1 VGTHRGCKRAL
12 TMAGITRD
20 SLMSLE
26 TYARERPQFRARVL
40 QHKKC
45 RYVRLGSNVTLTF
58 EDELTIRYQIQEMLR
73 VERIFEDEGVT
84 AELEAYS
91 SLVPDGN
98 NWKATMLIEYVD
110 PQERI
115 AMLEKL
121 IGIEDAVWVQV
132 QDCARVYAIADED
145 LARENDV
152 KTAAVHFLRFDL
164 EAPMIR
170 ALKAGAA
177 LAVGVD
183 HPHYTAHVQAVN
195 VATAVSLAQD
205 IQP

>member
-1 VGTHRGCKRAL
+1 MSA
-12 TMAGITRD
+12 ITRD

-40 QHKKC
+40 AHKQH

-73 VERIFEDEGVT
+73 VERIFEEEGIT
-84 AELEAYS
+84 AELDAYTP
-91 SLVPDGN
+91 LVPDGN

-110 PQERI
+110 PQERMQ
-115 AMLEKL
+115 MLEKL

-152 KTAAVHFLRFDL
+152 KTAAVHFLRFEL
-164 EAPMIR
+164 EPPMIS
-170 ALKAGAA
+170 ALKAGGS
-177 LAVGVD
+177 LAVGID
-183 HPHYTAHVQAVN
+183 HPQYTAHVEAVN

-205 IQP
+205 LQP